1 MELVKHSARRILS
14 MLMVALGVTVLSFL
28 LIRVAPGEPAHM
40 IAQARYGDENLTE
53 ELVEKV
59 RVEEKL
65 YKPIYEQ
72 YFSWL
77 KALIHGDM
85 GESIL
90 TGKSV
95 AYEIKSS
102 LPTTIKLSIS
112 AMLVSLLLA
121 IPLGAAT
128 AAYYGKPTDRIITFG
143 SMLCESMPCFW
154 LALILIICF
163 AVKLHWLPA
172 FGAGSVKH
180 MILPA
185 LSLGIGM
192 TAITM
197 RLTRANMLET
207 LSQDYIKT
215 AKGKGLRK
223 SSIVMSHALKNA
235 LIPVVTMLG
244 LQFAHLMEGT
254 VVVESIFGLPGMG
267 KLLVDAI
274 FARDYQLIQGCVL
287 SFAFVV
293 VIINIVLEIVY
304 GLIDP
309 RIKTGRR
316 GSND

>member
-1 MELVKHSARRILS
+1 MELIMHAARRILS
-14 MLMVALGVTVLSFL
+14 TVLVALGVTVLSFL
-28 LIRVAPGEPAHM
+28 LIRIAPGEPAQM
-40 IAQARYGDENLTE
+40 IAGARYGDENLTD

-72 YFSWL
+72 YLSWMKEL
-77 KALIHGDM
+77 LHGDM

-95 AYEIKSS
+95 AYEIKTS
-102 LPTTIKLSIS
+102 LPTTFKLSIS
-112 AMLVSLLLA
+112 AMLVSVMLA
-121 IPLGAAT
+121 IPLGAA
-128 AAYYGKPTDRIITFG
+128 AAADYGRPGDRIITVS

-154 LALILIICF
+154 LALLLIICF

-172 FGAGSVKH
+172 FGAGSIKH

-192 TAITM
+192 TAVTL
-197 RLTRANMLET
+197 RLTRANMLEV

-215 AKGKGLRK
+215 AKGKGLKR
-223 SSIVMSHALKNA
+223 SSIVISHALKNA

-244 LQFAHLMEGT
+244 LQFTHLMEGA

-274 FARDYQLIQGCVL
+274 FARDYELIQGCVL
-287 SFAFVV
+287 SFAFIVV
-293 VIINIVLEIVY
+293 FINIVLEIIY

-316 GSND
+316 GSNA